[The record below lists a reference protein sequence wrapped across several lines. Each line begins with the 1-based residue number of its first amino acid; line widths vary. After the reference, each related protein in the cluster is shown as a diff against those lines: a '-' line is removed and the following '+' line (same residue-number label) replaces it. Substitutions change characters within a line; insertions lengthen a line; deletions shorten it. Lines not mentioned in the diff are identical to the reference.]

1 MRKYSLDLI
10 MARLS
15 KGAENSISMA
25 FVVMC
30 AEKIRRL
37 LRLFLSLFLPGYA
50 TGNGQV
56 VSGWDSGTF
65 GSLKHTNH
73 WPLDNREFGLPTP
86 CYLAAI
92 ESSVRFAFSG
102 VPHLAT
108 RSRIPVLV
116 VGGARFLAVGAG
128 FLTQGGIVT
137 STTAR
142 RCGGTYN
149 PATVRKRTMSGEDA
163 SRLIDDTLDLVHQRL
178 QVLQAQALPRE
189 QHALAEEFREWRHPV
204 GGHIDLMV
212 FPGLANP

>member
-73 WPLDNREFGLPTP
+73 WPLDNREFELPTP

-102 VPHLAT
+102 VP
-108 RSRIPVLV
+108 
-116 VGGARFLAVGAG
+116 
-128 FLTQGGIVT
+128 
-137 STTAR
+137 
-142 RCGGTYN
+142 N
-149 PATVRKRTMSGEDA
+149 
-163 SRLIDDTLDLVHQRL
+163 
-178 QVLQAQALPRE
+178 
-189 QHALAEEFREWRHPV
+189 
-204 GGHIDLMV
+204 
-212 FPGLANP
+212 

>member
-1 MRKYSLDLI
+1 MLPRANLLRSHLHQYQEPNFCTRNDMRLSGKRLGRPPKNAEISAAQKQQLSADQRRRNEVEGCFGSGMRKYSLDLI

-102 VPHLAT
+102 VP
-108 RSRIPVLV
+108 
-116 VGGARFLAVGAG
+116 
-128 FLTQGGIVT
+128 
-137 STTAR
+137 
-142 RCGGTYN
+142 N
-149 PATVRKRTMSGEDA
+149 
-163 SRLIDDTLDLVHQRL
+163 
-178 QVLQAQALPRE
+178 
-189 QHALAEEFREWRHPV
+189 
-204 GGHIDLMV
+204 
-212 FPGLANP
+212 